1 MLAWARV
8 PAGLESTS
16 ALRWLALILCA
27 AALLLCWPLWPAL
40 VLAAWTASLLRPLT
54 VRLAARLHGRRRA
67 AAVLVT
73 VLALVVAAPIVVAV
87 VGIIGGARDL
97 VETLSEA
104 GTAQDMLERIAV
116 GGDGTPAVQLPRTL
130 GDVVALGQSYGS
142 EAFGLLTQLA
152 GAAAEALLLVVVYFA
167 AVFAFM
173 RDGEHE
179 WEWVLQHSPLRR
191 EQLRRLAA
199 AFDETG
205 RGLLIGVGLTC
216 AAQGLLAMLV
226 YLALGVP
233 AAWVLGP
240 LTGLASVIPVVGVAA
255 IWAPVAIG
263 LLLSGHPIK
272 AVILAVVGL
281 AVIGT
286 VDNLLRPLFSRMGA
300 LQLPV
305 LVLFVSA
312 FGGLLV
318 LGAWG
323 AILGPLLVRLSLE
336 ALRML
341 RSDDGEPTE

>member
-1 MLAWARV
+1 M

-40 VLAAWTASLLRPLT
+40 VLAAWTASIFRPLT
-54 VRLAARLHGRRRA
+54 TRLAARLHGRRRA

-73 VLALVVAAPIVVAV
+73 LLALVIAAPVVVAV

-104 GTAQDMLERIAV
+104 GTAQGVLERIAV
-116 GGDGTPAVQLPRTL
+116 GGDGAPAVRLPRTL
-130 GDVVALGQSYGS
+130 GDVVGLAQSYGS

-152 GAAAEALLLVVVYFA
+152 GAAAEALLLLVVYFA

-173 RDGEHE
+173 REGEKE
-179 WEWVLQHSPLRR
+179 WEWVVQHSPLRR
-191 EQLRRLAA
+191 DQLRRLAA

-216 AAQGLLAMLV
+216 AVQGLIAMLI

-233 AAWVLGP
+233 QAWVLGP
-240 LTGLASVIPVVGVAA
+240 LTGLASIVPVIGVAA
-255 IWAPVAIG
+255 IWGPIAGG

-272 AVILAVVGL
+272 AAILAVLGL
-281 AVIGT
+281 GIIGT
-286 VDNLLRPLFSRMGA
+286 FDNLLRPLFSRMGA

-323 AILGPLLVRLSLE
+323 AILGPLVVRLSLE
-336 ALRML
+336 AVRML
-341 RSDDGEPTE
+341 RSDDGEPE